1 VIACYKHSSLFA
13 SSSATKEK
21 SFIRLTPELL
31 LLLLDL
37 RKLLDVQQGGR
48 VQGEQ
53 GIVARLNLDSRI
65 TGIRERFGT
74 SGLLIKV
81 DIVDVIDGNQLYLV
95 LFPFSKY
102 SLGED

>member
-1 VIACYKHSSLFA
+1 
-13 SSSATKEK
+13 
-21 SFIRLTPELL
+21 LTPELL

-53 GIVARLNLDSRI
+53 GIVARLNLESQ
-65 TGIRERFGT
+65 TGIRVRFST
-74 SGLLIKV
+74 SGLLIEV
-81 DIVDVIDGNQLYLV
+81 DIVDIKDGNQLFLV